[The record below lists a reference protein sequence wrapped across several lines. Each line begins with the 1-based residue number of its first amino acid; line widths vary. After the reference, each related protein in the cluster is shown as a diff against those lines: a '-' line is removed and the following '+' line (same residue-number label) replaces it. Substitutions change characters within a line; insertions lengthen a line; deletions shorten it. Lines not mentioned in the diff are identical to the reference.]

1 MMNNQE
7 AIIQYFGS
15 LELKRAMKLIYK
27 DSQLQAVVICE
38 DRPGKVP
45 ILEVWRSTKQSPF
58 SSKQIQII
66 SGYKGFAGEITPV
79 DFESVFNDITA
90 KILSFMPT

>member
-1 MMNNQE
+1 MNNQE

-27 DSQLQAVVICE
+27 DSQLQVAVICE

-45 ILEVWRSTKQSPF
+45 ILEVWKSPF
-58 SSKQIQII
+58 SSKQIGTI
-66 SGYKGFAGEITPV
+66 SGYKGFASEISKV
-79 DFESVFNDITA
+79 DFESVCNDVKG
-90 KILSFMPT
+90 KILEFMPK